1 MNAYQVHV
9 VDDDDVLLRTL
20 GRQLTTAG
28 YAVHLYPGPLQLL
41 AANDNLSS
49 GCLLIDVRMPGVDG
63 LSLLADLRRRNID
76 LPAVMMSG
84 HAEPETVMK
93 AARLGASGF
102 LGKPFEEEQLYRA
115 IDAAMAEHPTLERQG
130 TIERAVRRIEML
142 SRRESEVLTLL
153 ARGEAHKAIAFA
165 LGISVRTVEV
175 HSSRMLRR
183 LGVRH
188 VAEAVRL
195 RAIADLA
202 MERRDPRAKG

>member
-1 MNAYQVHV
+1 VNANQVHV
-9 VDDDDVLLRTL
+9 VDDDYALLRTL

-28 YAVHLYPGPLQLL
+28 YAVQLYQDPMQLL
-41 AANDNLSS
+41 AADDEFLD

-63 LSLLADLRRRNID
+63 LSFLADLRRLNID

-84 HAEPETVMK
+84 LPEPETIMK

-102 LGKPFEEEQLYRA
+102 LAKPFEEEQLYRA
-115 IDAAMAEHPTLERQG
+115 IHTAMVEHPPLGRQRA
-130 TIERAVRRIEML
+130 IDHAVRRIEML
-142 SRRESEVLTLL
+142 SRRESEVLTML
-153 ARGEAHKAIAFA
+153 AHGESHKAIAFA

-188 VAEAVRL
+188 VAEAVCL
-195 RAIADLA
+195 RAIADLGL
-202 MERRDPRAKG
+202 EGSDPLSVG